1 MVDINKELLHAG
13 YRLHLVFDEMVQDI
27 RKDPDNWI
35 MIIEKNIDQ
44 ISSLIS
50 EYHKIAATITT
61 NTRKNGL
68 PVHLKSASDDTLKVM
83 DGFNDEILTFDN
95 FVDNSD
101 HIKAFTKFF
110 RAVNYTNELLLE
122 LKLQSK

>member
-1 MVDINKELLHAG
+1 MNKELLHAG
-13 YRLHLVFDEMVQDI
+13 YRLHLVFDEMVQEI
-27 RKDPDNWI
+27 RKDSDNWI

-50 EYHKIAATITT
+50 AYHKIAATITT

-68 PVHLKSASDDTLKVM
+68 PAHLKSASDDTLKVM

-122 LKLQSK
+122 LKLQNK

>member
-1 MVDINKELLHAG
+1 MVEMNKELLHAG

-95 FVDNSD
+95 FVENSD

-122 LKLQSK
+122 LKLQNK

>member
-1 MVDINKELLHAG
+1 MVDMNKELLHAG

-27 RKDPDNWI
+27 RKDSDNWI

-50 EYHKIAATITT
+50 AYHKIAATITT

-68 PVHLKSASDDTLKVM
+68 PAHLKSASDDTLKVM

-122 LKLQSK
+122 LKLQNK

>member
-1 MVDINKELLHAG
+1 
-13 YRLHLVFDEMVQDI
+13 MVQDI

-50 EYHKIAATITT
+50 TYHKIAATITT

-68 PVHLKSASDDTLKVM
+68 PAHLKSASDDTLKVM
-83 DGFNDEILTFDN
+83 DGFNDEI
-95 FVDNSD
+95 D
-101 HIKAFTKFF
+101 HIKAFTNFF

-122 LKLQSK
+122 LKLQNK

>member
-1 MVDINKELLHAG
+1 MGDINKELLHAG

-50 EYHKIAATITT
+50 AYHKIAATITT

-68 PVHLKSASDDTLKVM
+68 PAHLKSASDDTLKVM

-122 LKLQSK
+122 LKLQNK

>member
-1 MVDINKELLHAG
+1 MVDMNKKLLHAG
-13 YRLHLVFDEMVQDI
+13 YQLHLVFDEMVQEI
-27 RKDPDNWI
+27 RKDSDNWI

-50 EYHKIAATITT
+50 AYHKIAATITT

-68 PVHLKSASDDTLKVM
+68 PVHLKYASDDTLKVM

-122 LKLQSK
+122 LKLQNK

>member
-1 MVDINKELLHAG
+1 MNKELLHAG

-68 PVHLKSASDDTLKVM
+68 PAHLKSASDDTLKVM

-122 LKLQSK
+122 LKLQNK

>member
-1 MVDINKELLHAG
+1 MVDMNRELLHAG
-13 YRLHLVFDEMVQDI
+13 YRLHLVFDEMVQEI
-27 RKDPDNWI
+27 RKDSDNWI

-50 EYHKIAATITT
+50 AYHKIAATITT

-68 PVHLKSASDDTLKVM
+68 PAHLKFASDDTLKVM

-122 LKLQSK
+122 LKLQNK

>member
-1 MVDINKELLHAG
+1 MVDMNKELLHAG

-27 RKDPDNWI
+27 RKDSDNWI
-35 MIIEKNIDQ
+35 MIIEKNIHQ

-50 EYHKIAATITT
+50 AYHKIAATITT

-68 PVHLKSASDDTLKVM
+68 PAHLKSASDDTLKVM

-122 LKLQSK
+122 LKLQNK

>member
-1 MVDINKELLHAG
+1 MVDMNKELLHAG
-13 YRLHLVFDEMVQDI
+13 YQLHLVFDEMVQDI

-50 EYHKIAATITT
+50 AYHKIAATITT

-68 PVHLKSASDDTLKVM
+68 PAHLKSASDDTLKVM

-122 LKLQSK
+122 LKLQNK

>member
-1 MVDINKELLHAG
+1 MEEIKELLHAG
-13 YRLHLVFDEMVQDI
+13 YQLHLVFDEMIQEI
-27 RKDPDNWI
+27 RKDSDNWI

-50 EYHKIAATITT
+50 AYHKIAATITT

-122 LKLQSK
+122 LKLQNK

>member
-1 MVDINKELLHAG
+1 MVDMNKELLHAG

>member
-1 MVDINKELLHAG
+1 MNRELLHAG
-13 YRLHLVFDEMVQDI
+13 YRLYLVFDEMVQDI

-50 EYHKIAATITT
+50 AYHKIAATITT

-68 PVHLKSASDDTLKVM
+68 PAHLKSALDDTLKVM

-122 LKLQSK
+122 LKLQNK